1 MVRDLQGAFEVSER
15 RACAV
20 VEIGRSSNRYRSQAQ
35 DQTALRMRLRALAG
49 ARVRY
54 GYRRLH
60 VLLRREGWPVNHKR
74 VYRLYR
80 LEGLALRRR
89 CRRKRASATRII
101 PNPAELPNE
110 RWSMDF
116 VTDTLATGQRF
127 RALTLVD
134 NVSRV
139 SPAIEVD
146 VSLTGQRVV
155 AVLEQLKRTIGVP
168 KRIAVD
174 NGPEFISKALDAW
187 AHANGVALEF
197 SRPGKPT
204 DNAFIESFNSRLR
217 QDCLNQHW
225 FRSIEEARMIIEAWR
240 EDYNR
245 NHPHSALGYRSPAAV
260 AQEWDNHRRATAGGF
275 LVRTG

>member
-1 MVRDLQGAFEVSER
+1 M
-15 RACAV
+15 
-20 VEIGRSSNRYRSQAQ
+20 
-35 DQTALRMRLRALAG
+35 DQTALRMRLRDLAA

-60 VLLRREGWPVNHKR
+60 VLLQREGWQVNHKR

-80 LEGLALRRR
+80 QEGLALRRR
-89 CRRKRASATRII
+89 CRRKRASPVRVMQHRAQ
-101 PNPAELPNE
+101 APNE

-116 VTDTLATGQRF
+116 VSDTLATGQRF

-134 NVSRV
+134 NFSRV

-146 VSLTGQRVV
+146 FSLTGRRVV
-155 AVLEQLKRTIGVP
+155 AVLDQLKATYGIP
-168 KRIAVD
+168 KRLGVD

-187 AHANGVALEF
+187 AHSNGVQLEF

-204 DNAFIESFNSRLR
+204 DNALIESFNSRLR

-225 FRSIEEARMIIEAWR
+225 FYSIQEAQTSIEAWR
-240 EDYNR
+240 QDYNMH
-245 NHPHSALGYRSPAAV
+245 HPHSALDYAAPQTFAWQWSTQAAV
-260 AQEWDNHRRATAGGF
+260 WDEGTSEGAGSTQRRAS
-275 LVRTG
+275 

>member
-1 MVRDLQGAFEVSER
+1 
-15 RACAV
+15 
-20 VEIGRSSNRYRSQAQ
+20 
-35 DQTALRMRLRALAG
+35 MRLRELAA

-60 VLLRREGWPVNHKR
+60 VLLQREGWRVNHKR

-89 CRRKRASATRII
+89 CRRKRSSPVRVI
-101 PNPAELPNE
+101 PVQAEAPNE

-116 VTDTLATGQRF
+116 VSDTLADGKRF

-134 NVSRV
+134 NFSRV
-139 SPAIEVD
+139 SPVIEVD
-146 VSLTGQRVV
+146 RSITGQRVV
-155 AVLEQLKRTIGVP
+155 AVLDRLKAVHGVP
-168 KRIAVD
+168 QRIAVD

-187 AHANGVALEF
+187 AHENGVQLEF

-204 DNAFIESFNSRLR
+204 DNAFIESFNGRLR

-225 FRSIEEARMIIEAWR
+225 FRSLEEARTIIEAWR
-240 EDYNR
+240 QDYNA
-245 NHPHSALGYRSPAAV
+245 NHPHSALGYV
-260 AQEWDNHRRATAGGF
+260 APQVFAEHWGADAGTWPEARREDAGGKR
-275 LVRTG
+275 LRAG